1 MHSSKLTE
9 IISPSFTSHSSNNL
23 ADVAARVISEFR
35 QNNNNEYDHI
45 FNFSNSNPQ
54 HENNDVDGNDS
65 DNDKH
70 DEEFEFAI
78 MHESSNSSCHQHILQ
93 PQYPLFDTSLLL
105 TVDPSLLKLVTHTV
119 DIHRINRTKS
129 LVVRLPLIKLF
140 NEDRDFMSS
149 EADDDDLEGVTPGTY
164 CVWKPKANSQEKC
177 SSGNSSRRW
186 KLRDILPSS
195 QGLLGA
201 FTTVS
206 WSNRNL
212 RPF

>member
-1 MHSSKLTE
+1 MQSSTLTE
-9 IISPSFTSHSSNNL
+9 ISPSFTSHSSNSL
-23 ADVAARVISEFR
+23 ADVAARVISEYR
-35 QNNNNEYDHI
+35 QNNNDYDHI
-45 FNFSNSNPQ
+45 FNFKNSNPQ
-54 HENNDVDGNDS
+54 KHYNEDGNDN
-65 DNDKH
+65 DNDN

-78 MHESSNSSCHQHILQ
+78 AHENSSSSCHDDHILS

-105 TVDPSLLKLVTHTV
+105 TVDPNLLKLVTV
-119 DIHRINRTKS
+119 DINRTKS

-140 NEDRDFMSS
+140 NEDRDFVSS
-149 EADDDDLEGVTPGTY
+149 EADDDLEGLTPGTY
-164 CVWKPKANSQEKC
+164 CVWKPKTISQEKC
-177 SSGNSSRRW
+177 SSRNSSRRW
-186 KLRDILPSS
+186 KLRDVLAILPSS